1 MPYPIFP
8 ASPEMQ
14 KHIVQGAQYN
24 QFDDMK
30 YPFAHMNIGESISI
44 PLAELNE
51 KSVRVRMSTA
61 KARYGVTLKMIKHR
75 HLGVAEVGRI
85 A

>member
-1 MPYPIFP
+1 MAYPIFP
-8 ASPEMQ
+8 SSPEMQ
-14 KHIVQGAQYN
+14 KHIVQGTQCN
-24 QFDDMK
+24 EHDQMK

-44 PLAELNE
+44 PLTELNE
-51 KSVRVRMSTA
+51 NSLRNRMSTA
-61 KARYGVTLKMIKHR
+61 KARYGVTLKVIKHR

>member
-1 MPYPIFP
+1 MAYKIFP
-8 ASPEMQ
+8 ASPAMQ
-14 KHIVQGAQYN
+14 RHIVQGTQYN
-24 QFDDMK
+24 EHDQMM

-44 PLAELNE
+44 PLQGLNE

-61 KARYGVTLKMIKHR
+61 KARWGFTFKMIKHPE
-75 HLGVAEVGRI
+75 LGVAEVGRI

>member
-1 MPYPIFP
+1 MAYPIFP

-14 KHIVQGAQYN
+14 KHIVQGTQYN
-24 QFDDMK
+24 EHDQMK

-44 PLAELNE
+44 PLQGMNE
-51 KSVRVRMSTA
+51 NSVRARMSTA
-61 KARYGVTLKMIKHR
+61 KARYGFTFKMIKHR